1 MHKSQDKTVSAIID
15 KMMKKDLFSQWLGV
29 ERMDEGKGFCQL
41 RMTVRGEMC
50 NGFSIAHG
58 GIAYSLADSALA
70 FASNSHGKH
79 AVSMETSVSHLKP
92 LKAGDTIMAI
102 AEEISCTNRTGVY
115 LVRIEKEN
123 GELAALFKGVV
134 FRKENSWD
142 V

>member
-15 KMMKKDLFSQWLGV
+15 KMMDRDLFSQWLKV
-29 ERMDEGKGFCQL
+29 ERTEEGKGFCRLQ
-41 RMTVRGEMC
+41 MTVREEMC

-79 AVSMETSVSHLKP
+79 AMSMETSISHLKP
-92 LKAGDTIMAI
+92 VMAGDTIVAI
-102 AEEISCTNRTGVY
+102 AEEVSCSKRIGVY

-134 FRKENSWD
+134 FRKETGWD